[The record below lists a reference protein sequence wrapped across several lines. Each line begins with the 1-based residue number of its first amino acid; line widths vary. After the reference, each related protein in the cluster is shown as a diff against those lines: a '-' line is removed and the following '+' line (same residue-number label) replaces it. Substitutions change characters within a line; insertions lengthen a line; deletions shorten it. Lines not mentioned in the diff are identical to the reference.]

1 MVSVII
7 AARNEEKNIRR
18 RIHNILD
25 QDYAKDKMEIIIVSD
40 GSTDAT
46 NDIVREFIPV
56 NQKGSYSNPDVPCT
70 MKLIE
75 LDETKGKA
83 NALNIGIQ
91 QATGEFIVFADARQD
106 FERNAIKEL
115 VANFN
120 DQSVGC
126 VSGELLLCGGPD
138 TSMKREM
145 REMGLY
151 WNFEKTIR
159 KMEAAI
165 HSAAGAT
172 GAIYA
177 IRRWLF
183 TRLPEE
189 TLLDDVF
196 VPMGVVFK
204 GYRTVFDGQAIA
216 YDTYSED
223 LSQEKRRKIRTLL
236 GNYQLLQIMPGLL
249 SPRKNPIFFRYLT
262 HKVFR
267 LFIPFFF
274 LVLLFSALMAEGF
287 IYKLAFV
294 FGIII
299 LLLSLFDKVFSPFPY
314 LRKMSTVARTFVS
327 LNYFA
332 FLAFFAFIFWGKK
345 KVW

>member
-56 NQKGSYSNPDVPCT
+56 NQKGPYSNPDVPCT

-91 QATGEFIVFADARQD
+91 QATGEFIVFADARQE
-106 FERNAIKEL
+106 FERNAIREL
-115 VANFN
+115 IANFN

-126 VSGELLLCGGPD
+126 VSGELLLCED
-138 TSMKREM
+138 SDASMKREM

-165 HSAAGAT
+165 HSVAGAT
-172 GAIYA
+172 G
-177 IRRWLF
+177 
-183 TRLPEE
+183 
-189 TLLDDVF
+189 
-196 VPMGVVFK
+196 
-204 GYRTVFDGQAIA
+204 Q
-216 YDTYSED
+216 S
-223 LSQEKRRKIRTLL
+223 
-236 GNYQLLQIMPGLL
+236 MP
-249 SPRKNPIFFRYLT
+249 
-262 HKVFR
+262 
-267 LFIPFFF
+267 
-274 LVLLFSALMAEGF
+274 
-287 IYKLAFV
+287 
-294 FGIII
+294 
-299 LLLSLFDKVFSPFPY
+299 
-314 LRKMSTVARTFVS
+314 
-327 LNYFA
+327 
-332 FLAFFAFIFWGKK
+332 
-345 KVW
+345 